1 MRIIATII
9 LLALS
14 LSSRA
19 QNKSVDCRDPNFLFE
34 KLWRHDIGSASWLV
48 VNDSVL
54 KICPNNGRLWGNAG
68 MAYMIR
74 GEFVEGM
81 RLINKAAKLE
91 PHYFLGSRAWYRIMH
106 LHDYEGAIK
115 DLDTL
120 ETISGS
126 SFVYVTNVH
135 MYIYKGLAYKQLGNH
150 KKALELYDHAIDE
163 QVKTK
168 GDQWVGTYD
177 YLYRGILRY
186 RTGDMEGAIA
196 DLTRQVKE
204 YEALADTYYYRGLAY
219 AAVGRKDEARLDI
232 QRAKDL
238 MLGEGQR
245 RWDGMFVLADEVFLS
260 DVESAL
266 LKLY

>member
-1 MRIIATII
+1 MRVIVTIT
-9 LLALS
+9 LLIVALAS
-14 LSSRA
+14 NA
-19 QNKSVDCRDPNFLFE
+19 QTKTVDCRDPNILFE
-34 KLWRHDIGSASWLV
+34 RLWKHDIGSASWKL

-54 KICPNNGRLWGNAG
+54 NICPNNARLWGNTG
-68 MAYMIR
+68 MAYMLR
-74 GEFVEGM
+74 GEFIEGM
-81 RLINKAAKLE
+81 RFISKAAKLD
-91 PHYFLGSRAWYRIMH
+91 PFYFLGSRAWYRMH
-106 LHDYEGAIK
+106 YLHDYEGAIK

-120 ETISGS
+120 ETIAGS

-135 MYIYKGLAYKQLGNH
+135 MYIYKGLAYQELGD
-150 KKALELYDHAIDE
+150 KRKALELYDIAINE

-186 RTGDMEGAIA
+186 RTGDMDGAIS

-204 YEALADTYYYRGLAY
+204 YETLADTYYYRGLAY
-219 AAVGRKDEARLDI
+219 AAVGRKDEARVDI
-232 QRAKDL
+232 LRAKDL

-245 RWDGMFVLADEVFLS
+245 RWDDTFVLPDEIFLS
-260 DVESAL
+260 DVENAL